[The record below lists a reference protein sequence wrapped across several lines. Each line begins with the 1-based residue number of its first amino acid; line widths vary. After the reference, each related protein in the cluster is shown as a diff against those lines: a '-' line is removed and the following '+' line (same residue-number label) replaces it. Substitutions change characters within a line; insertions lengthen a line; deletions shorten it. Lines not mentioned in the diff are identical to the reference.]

1 MEEREIMYAEFCE
14 DLKRATTFFREEDLY
29 TSTVLEDYWLDDCS
43 GMQYDE
49 GDRIIAM
56 MPLIKWQIENNN
68 LSEACEN
75 ELAIYYRDFKKG
87 KFKQYLPEE
96 DYKLIEI
103 DLDWCWEHY
112 NGQFKNNI

>member
-1 MEEREIMYAEFCE
+1 MEEREVMYAEMCE
-14 DLKRATTFFREEDLY
+14 DLKRATTFFSEESLKQ
-29 TSTVLEDYWLDDCS
+29 SKVLQNYWLDDCS

-56 MPLIKWQIENNN
+56 MPLIKWQIENDN
-68 LSEACEN
+68 LSEDCEH
-75 ELAIYYRDFKKG
+75 ELALYYEDFNKG
-87 KFKQYLPEE
+87 KFQKYLPEE

-112 NGQFKNNI
+112 NGKFKNE